1 MAGGGGCCDITSQL
15 SSQRLSEQKPGGFWV
30 SFILGPPREDVH
42 PEPCCCVWGQRNLSG
57 GTASSRTL
65 QEKGWGLSRSRL
77 SIPGGTGLSQGPRG
91 MGLGLGGHS
100 PSKSTV
106 PSPLRSTSWS
116 ISSSSG
122 PTSGSPSRA
131 GAASRSS
138 ATVIRPSLS
147 LSNCDSGRTQPS
159 YSLLASATTLLDTP
173 TSSIQTL
180 LLLPD

>member
-1 MAGGGGCCDITSQL
+1 MRAGCCDITSQP
-15 SSQRLSEQKPGGFWV
+15 SSQRLSEQKPGSCWL

-42 PEPCCCVWGQRNLSG
+42 PEPCCCVWGQNNLSG

-65 QEKGWGLSRSRL
+65 QEKGRGLSRSRL

-91 MGLGLGGHS
+91 MGLGLGGRS

-106 PSPLRSTSWS
+106 PSLLRSTSWS

-159 YSLLASATTLLDTP
+159 YPLPAPATTLLDTP